1 MMRELLIFAA
11 GCLVGLLAGVLGAV
25 VYPKRKDTLFRE
37 YLKRE
42 YGAKESNHK

>member
-1 MMRELLIFAA
+1 MTWYIVTFAV
-11 GCLVGLLAGVLGAV
+11 GCLVGLVAGIVGAV

-42 YGAKESNHK
+42 YGVKESHRK